1 MPRSPE
7 LDVMLSP
14 ARAWRRLAKTPAT
27 GNWVAGPLFVAFTLG
42 CAVSLITS
50 GRLSLRLVLGG
61 TLCGS
66 FVPILELASLAI
78 VCRGV
83 LPWRRAAELFFIGHG
98 PWTLW
103 LAGSALLWSLFPAP
117 EMYRDD
123 YSWRLSAIP
132 VALWSAYIDFWFFR
146 EVSRRAAVRRLI
158 AQRLI
163 CWVPGL
169 LIFVAPAGWQTVAST
184 LGI

>member
-1 MPRSPE
+1 MPRYPE

-42 CAVSLITS
+42 CAISLIAS
-50 GRLSLRLVLGG
+50 GRLPLRLVLAG

-66 FVPILELASLAI
+66 FVPILEIISLAV
-78 VCRGV
+78 VCRDV
-83 LPWRRAAELFFIGHG
+83 MPWRRAAELFFTGHG

-103 LAGSALLWSLFPAP
+103 LIGSATLWVLFPAP
-117 EMYRDD
+117 AMFRHNL
-123 YSWRLSAIP
+123 SWKLSAIP
-132 VALWSAYIDFWFFR
+132 VGVWSAYLDLQFFR
-146 EVSRRAAVRRLI
+146 KVCGGAALRRLI

-169 LIFVAPAGWQTVAST
+169 LIFVAPAGWQTIAGAV
-184 LGI
+184 GI